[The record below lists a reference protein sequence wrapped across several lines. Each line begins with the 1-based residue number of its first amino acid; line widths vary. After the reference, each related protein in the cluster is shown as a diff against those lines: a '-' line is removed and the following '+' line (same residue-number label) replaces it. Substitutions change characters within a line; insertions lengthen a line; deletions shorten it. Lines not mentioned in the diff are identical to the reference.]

1 VQRPAGQRK
10 PTKQD
15 GYGTPV
21 THTSAIST
29 VVVAVL
35 LASFA
40 DATSAQTNCEALP
53 AGPARTDC
61 YVGLGRIHRGQ
72 SDVAATKARV
82 QSDAARYKE
91 MTGARLSKRESHR
104 LQ

>member
-21 THTSAIST
+21 THSSAIST

-40 DATSAQTNCEALP
+40 DATSAQTNCAALP
-53 AGPARTDC
+53 AEPARTDC
-61 YVGLGRIHRGQ
+61 YIGLGRVHRGQ
-72 SDVAATKARV
+72 SDVAATKALAHL
-82 QSDAARYKE
+82 DAARYQE
-91 MTGARLSKRESHR
+91 MTGARPSKRKPNRS
-104 LQ
+104 Q